1 MGAAPAG
8 KGRNLRSMAMAT
20 DLGRAKSAA
29 AGRYDTFVAAQL
41 SRAERRIR
49 ALDLTAALLG
59 FAAGTLAYAVVIV
72 LVDRQFL
79 LSLSARKAAL
89 FLYALGAG
97 VYLWLT
103 VLRPLRRRV
112 NPYYAARQVE

>member
-1 MGAAPAG
+1 
-8 KGRNLRSMAMAT
+8 MAT

-41 SRAERRIR
+41 ARAQRRVR

-59 FAAGTLAYAVVIV
+59 FAAGTLAYAVLMV
-72 LVDRQFL
+72 LLDRQFV
-79 LSLSARKAAL
+79 LSLSARKTAL
-89 FLYALGAG
+89 FVYALGAAA
-97 VYLWLT
+97 YLGWA

-112 NPYYAARQVE
+112 NPYYAARQVERTLASA